1 MSADKTFPEGWRMVR
16 FGDVVSNVN
25 ENTRD
30 PRSLGLDRVVG
41 LDHLDP
47 ESLPLR
53 RWDLLD
59 EMPDGTSFTRTFK
72 AGQVLF
78 GKRRAYQRKVAV
90 PDFSGICSGDIL
102 VFESS
107 TEVLLQAFLPYIVQ
121 SAGFFDHAL
130 GTSAGSLSPRTKW
143 QELAKYEFAL
153 PPIDEQ
159 ERIVE
164 VLQATSAST
173 ERLENV
179 CAMAWGLMEA
189 VGGAFVPRRQEDAS
203 GVLSDLCEVQ
213 VGFAFPSN
221 EYSPTGV
228 RLLRCSNVG
237 VRSTNWD
244 PGATKYW
251 PQERREEFHEYELGE
266 RDVVIAMDRPFV
278 GEGFKIARIT
288 REDLPAL
295 LLQRVGRL
303 VPKAGVSSDDLW
315 AVITSPAVRSHLERK
330 QKGTDL
336 PHISKFDI
344 EAVPITRGSLND
356 PNLVAQFREAEKV
369 MALSAANYEKTK
381 RLESALIQ
389 VLLNVR

>member
-90 PDFSGICSGDIL
+90 TDFGGICSGDIL
-102 VFESS
+102 VFESATTDLS
-107 TEVLLQAFLPYIVQ
+107 QEFLPYVVQ
-121 SAGFFDHAL
+121 SDGFFDHAL

-159 ERIVE
+159 ERIV
-164 VLQATSAST
+164 QALVTCFSIF
-173 ERLENV
+173 EWR
-179 CAMAWGLMEA
+179 
-189 VGGAFVPRRQEDAS
+189 
-203 GVLSDLCEVQ
+203 
-213 VGFAFPSN
+213 
-221 EYSPTGV
+221 
-228 RLLRCSNVG
+228 
-237 VRSTNWD
+237 
-244 PGATKYW
+244 PG
-251 PQERREEFHEYELGE
+251 
-266 RDVVIAMDRPFV
+266 
-278 GEGFKIARIT
+278 
-288 REDLPAL
+288 
-295 LLQRVGRL
+295 
-303 VPKAGVSSDDLW
+303 
-315 AVITSPAVRSHLERK
+315 
-330 QKGTDL
+330 
-336 PHISKFDI
+336 
-344 EAVPITRGSLND
+344 
-356 PNLVAQFREAEKV
+356 
-369 MALSAANYEKTK
+369 
-381 RLESALIQ
+381 IQ
-389 VLLNVR
+389 